1 MYIYTTAEMR
11 NNSIKGL
18 NSIKEVK
25 IQKVFRDKM
34 AFEVDPEEW
43 VEFCLGE
50 QARVRGAC

>member
-34 AFEVDPEEW
+34 AFEVDPEE
-43 VEFCLGE
+43 
-50 QARVRGAC
+50 